1 MAPSRERLLFL
12 LLAALAGMYVV
23 LRAALVPW
31 VHDECASLFWFVE
44 RGEYLPWKAHWDAN
58 NHVLSSAI
66 GTAVYRVAGLGLF
79 ASRIGS
85 VLAFVAYAWAAY
97 HLGRRL
103 QEPLIRWCLWAALL
117 ACPFVIEFFSLF
129 RGYGLELAFW
139 LVALEGLLRLVGKW
153 RTSYLVVTLAA
164 LFLANAAVLA
174 LLPIWALI
182 VAALCTVFLWKWRSG
197 AIRAPQ
203 QQLVTLVAFGVVPM
217 VLGAL
222 FAFALRDRGLLYH
235 GSTEGFMAVT
245 VSSLLRYTLGVDGV
259 LAGTSVLLIALFA
272 SVTLLI
278 RVEGRGALAL
288 MVLVLWADVAIRI
301 TMAVVLDVNYPK
313 DRAAIHLVPLFVLV
327 VAFAVDRI
335 SGRWTGLRLLA
346 LVLLVLPLR
355 TFALMN
361 LSATGLWPE
370 QSLPQEVVRA
380 LLRPGSNGNDVI
392 GAYHQH
398 QLVVPY
404 GARLLGLPAPLV
416 HWADFPHGHYDRML
430 VDARVTEAD
439 KVGHHKVACAPG
451 NGVCVF
457 ERGHPIEWKDAD
469 ALDLD
474 GVEGSQEFVEL
485 WRGDTV
491 PDDRQLSIVIEG
503 DLSSMGRYAD
513 VELVAKQKDRE
524 GRDTYYQSFPMGAL
538 RPIWSGEAFHYR
550 ILMPPV
556 PGCKERVLYFW
567 NVHKQR
573 LRLGPIRV
581 RESVLSTSS
590 DH

>member
-1 MAPSRERLLFL
+1 MALTRERLLFL
-12 LLAALAGMYVV
+12 SLAALAGLYVV

-44 RGEYLPWKAHWDAN
+44 RGEFLPWKAHWDAN

-66 GTAVYRVAGLGLF
+66 GTAIYRIVGLDVF

-85 VLAFVAYAWAAY
+85 VLAFVAYAWATY

-103 QEPLIRWCLWAALL
+103 REPLVRWCLWAALL
-117 ACPFVIEFFSLF
+117 ACPFAIEFFSLF

-139 LVALEGLLRLVGKW
+139 LVALEGMLRLAEHWGT
-153 RTSYLVVTLAA
+153 RDLVLTLAA

-174 LLPIWALI
+174 LLPIWALV
-182 VAALCTVFLWKWRSG
+182 VAVLFIVFLWKWRSG
-197 AIRAPQ
+197 AIRTPQ
-203 QQLVTLVAFGVVPM
+203 QQLATLVALGIVPLI
-217 VLGAL
+217 LGAL

-259 LAGTSVLLIALFA
+259 LAWTSVLLIALFA
-272 SVTLLI
+272 SLTLLV
-278 RVEGRGALAL
+278 RVEGRRALAL
-288 MVLVLWADVAIRI
+288 MVLVLWADVATRI

-313 DRAAIHLVPLFVLV
+313 DRAALHLVPLFVLV
-327 VAFAVDRI
+327 VAFAVDTM
-335 SGRWTGLRLLA
+335 SVRWTGLRLLA
-346 LVLLVLPLR
+346 LLLLVLPLR
-355 TFALMN
+355 TLALMN

-380 LLRPGSNGNDVI
+380 LVRPQNNGDDVV

-416 HWADFPHGHYDRML
+416 HWTDFPRGHYDRML

-439 KVGHHKVACAPG
+439 KDGHHELVCASG
-451 NGVCVF
+451 KDVCVF
-457 ERGHPIEWKDAD
+457 ERDHPIEWKDAD
-469 ALDLD
+469 ARDLNGVD
-474 GVEGSQEFVEL
+474 GDQEFVEL

-491 PDDRQLSIVIEG
+491 PDDRQLSIVIDG
-503 DLSSMGRYAD
+503 DLSSTGRYAD

-524 GRDTYYQSFPMGAL
+524 GRDTYYQAFPMGAL
-538 RPIWSGEAFHYR
+538 RPIWSGEAFHFR

-556 PGCKERVLYFW
+556 PGSKERVLYFW

-581 RESVLSTSS
+581 RESVVFTSP